1 MSKKQTEKKRKNPK
15 QEQLDLI
22 DIAPANQ
29 KELIKHAK
37 LYKDAVAERQAWLD
51 EEVKQKQKL
60 LELTK
65 SAGIKPD
72 ANGVIK
78 FKVDGYT
85 IIIKSRDELVQVKES
100 E

>member
-1 MSKKQTEKKRKNPK
+1 MSKKETNKKRKNPK

-37 LYKDAVAERQAWLD
+37 FYKDASTERQAWLT
-51 EEVKQKQKL
+51 EEVKEKQIL
-60 LELTK
+60 LGLTK
-65 SAGIKPD
+65 EAGIKAD
-72 ANGVIK
+72 ETGVIR
-78 FKVDGYT
+78 FKVDGYQIT
-85 IIIKSRDELVQVKES
+85 IKPRDELVQVKES